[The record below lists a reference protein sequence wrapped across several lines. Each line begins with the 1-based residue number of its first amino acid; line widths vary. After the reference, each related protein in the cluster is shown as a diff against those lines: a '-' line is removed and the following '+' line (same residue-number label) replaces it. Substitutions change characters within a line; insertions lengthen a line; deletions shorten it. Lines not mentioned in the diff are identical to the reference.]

1 MNKIKSI
8 NGRDLV
14 EIMDT
19 IGGKLTAAS
28 VRIECGASRTI
39 INLNDEELTVLF
51 WALDDLRKSEEGKI

>member
-19 IGGKLTAAS
+19 IGSKLTAAS
-28 VRIECGASRTI
+28 VRIESGASRTI
-39 INLNDEELTVLF
+39 VNLNDEELTVLF

>member
-1 MNKIKSI
+1 MNRIKSI

-19 IGGKLTAAS
+19 IGSKLTAAS
-28 VRIECGASRTI
+28 VRIESGASRTI
-39 INLNDEELTVLF
+39 VNLNDEELTVLF